1 MATRRADQARQ
12 RFTGVAA
19 GLLAAVSSTAGA
31 VQIDYTVDAGIQQDD
46 NVTLSPV
53 DPIEQRFLRAGF
65 GFGVRQDSSM
75 FQLSLD
81 GRAEYRNYR
90 DDVFSDTLDGTMT
103 GRLNWVAIP
112 SRLHFTAEDSLTV
125 QPVDALVPNAPG
137 NRQQVNVLSVGPT
150 MLFQWS
156 QTVSGQADL
165 RYIDSRAE
173 VTEEFNSRRYE
184 LSLRGVKQL
193 DPTSRV
199 SLNSQFQDVDFDE
212 EASPDYRRI
221 NLYARYARTLTRF
234 DLGVDAGYSWIHYRT
249 STRQDPLL
257 RLNLGWRPTQR
268 SEFELVAIN
277 QFSDTATD
285 ALTGIPP
292 NATVPEFV
300 PVGDTVINASA
311 FRTRRLA
318 LDYIY
323 TGPRLQFQLGP
334 YVETRRYIDADMYD
348 EDVDGGRFDLSWLL
362 QPRTTIGL
370 LGNYDVHDYRVL
382 DREDKVMRAS
392 AYAQREFSRNWSA
405 RLEWV
410 RYERTSSL
418 ALQNVAQNT
427 VYLSIIY
434 SNR

>member
-12 RFTGVAA
+12 RFTGLAA

-31 VQIDYTVDAGIQQDD
+31 VQIDYTIDAGIQQDD

-112 SRLHFTAEDSLTV
+112 SRLNFSAEDSLTV

-173 VTEEFNSRRYE
+173 VTEEFNSSRYE

-212 EASPDYRRI
+212 EASPDYRRV
-221 NLYARYARTLTRF
+221 NLYARYARTLTRL

-249 STRQDPLL
+249 DTRQDPLL

-311 FRTRRLA
+311 FRTRRFA

-323 TGPRLQFQLGP
+323 TGTRLQFQLGP

-348 EDVDGGRFDLSWLL
+348 EDVDGGRFDLSWML

-392 AYAQREFSRNWSA
+392 AYAQREFSRHWSA